1 MKPIRTLGCL
11 LLTVVITASVGG
23 QVEHAPTVAQCQA
36 DQRLW
41 RSQLDKDAS
50 SLKYG
55 ALRKMAE
62 EMIACDTVDPPNH
75 QDYYDAATIASM
87 NIALRAS
94 AFIQRHQL
102 WDEFLA
108 EDTAGKR

>member
-1 MKPIRTLGCL
+1 MKLITTLACIIL
-11 LLTVVITASVGG
+11 AAPLTG

-50 SLKYG
+50 SLKFG
-55 ALRKMAE
+55 ALRNMAG

-75 QDYYDAATIASM
+75 QDYYATAADASVNTAM
-87 NIALRAS
+87 RMS

-108 EDTAGKR
+108 EDAAGKR